1 MSDILILTERCVAV
15 GSDRDAERIF
25 RLSGRQ
31 PLGALVL
38 NTEHNTIGTA
48 IESFLADTREREF
61 LSVKACSD
69 ELAIHL
75 ERTEA
80 PFEKDAEIVVAG
92 FGSREEFPSYARF
105 RIREGG
111 TSVEPLPGDSITY
124 CNRGIFTSLSE
135 PDVLKGFVAGI
146 DRRMPDAL
154 ARASADVLRASA
166 ENLIGHGA
174 NEELIGQAV
183 AAGMVRRNTYD
194 SYSTVHSLLRM
205 SESER
210 MEFARTAMRVVSLAE
225 GGNLGNQRIA
235 MLSKD
240 HGFVWID

>member
-1 MSDILILTERCVAV
+1 MSDMLILTEGCVAV
-15 GSDRDAERIF
+15 GSDRDAGRIF

-38 NTEHNTIGTA
+38 NTETESLRTTF
-48 IESFLADTREREF
+48 ESFLADTRGSDF
-61 LSVKACSD
+61 VSVKACSD

-75 ERTEA
+75 EGTGT
-80 PFEKDAEIVVAG
+80 PFEEDAEIIVAG

-105 RIREGG
+105 RICEGG

-146 DRRMPDAL
+146 DGRMSDAL

-166 ENLIGHGA
+166 ENVIGHGA
-174 NEELIGQAV
+174 NEELIGQTV

-210 MEFARTAMRVVSLAE
+210 MEFARTAMRIVSLAE
-225 GGNLGNQRIA
+225 EGNPGNSRIA
-235 MLSKD
+235 ILSKD
-240 HGFVWID
+240 HGFVWVD

>member
-1 MSDILILTERCVAV
+1 MSDMLILTEGCVAV
-15 GSDRDAERIF
+15 GSDRDAEGIF

-38 NTEHNTIGTA
+38 NNGTDRLETTF
-48 IESFLADTREREF
+48 ESFLARTRESTF
-61 LSVKACSD
+61 VSVKACSD

-80 PFEKDAEIVVAG
+80 PFEEDAEIVVAG

-105 RIREGG
+105 RVREGG
-111 TSVEPLPGDSITY
+111 TSVEPLPGDSISY

-135 PDVLKGFVAGI
+135 PDVLKWFVAGI
-146 DRRMPDAL
+146 DERMSDAL

-166 ENLIGHGA
+166 ETAIGHA
-174 NEELIGQAV
+174 TDEDPIGQTV
-183 AAGMVRRNTYD
+183 AAGMVRRNTFD

-210 MEFARTAMRVVSLAE
+210 MEFARTAMRVVSLA
-225 GGNLGNQRIA
+225 GGGDPGNSRIA

>member
-1 MSDILILTERCVAV
+1 MSDMLILTEGCVAV
-15 GSDRDAERIF
+15 GSDRDAEGIF

-48 IESFLADTREREF
+48 IESFLADTRGREF

-80 PFEKDAEIVVAG
+80 PFEEDADIVVAG
-92 FGSREEFPSYARF
+92 FGSKEEFPSYTRF

-111 TSVEPLPGDSITY
+111 TSVEPLPGETISY
-124 CNRGIFTSLSE
+124 CNRGIFTSMSE
-135 PDVLKGFVAGI
+135 PDVLREFVSGI
-146 DRRMPDAL
+146 DERMSDAL

-166 ENLIGHGA
+166 ETVIGHA
-174 NEELIGQAV
+174 TDEDTIGQTV
-183 AAGMVRRNTYD
+183 AAGMVRRNTFD

-225 GGNLGNQRIA
+225 GGDPGNRRIA